1 MKKAHRGA
9 KSNKMAYANKRQERY
24 VKTKKGKEAI
34 NRSRK
39 KEQKK
44 LRSVPEGRVTLR
56 YRRIKS
62 VWGESVANW
71 WLGKEPICEICG
83 TIFQE
88 KAPKRKNK
96 NQPNFNKES
105 VIDHDHQYKKKD
117 FKENPSLLPRGLLC
131 NSCNLLLGHAK
142 DNVQIL
148 KSAIRY
154 LDD

>member
-1 MKKAHRGA
+1 
-9 KSNKMAYANKRQERY
+9 MAYANKRQERY

-34 NRSRK
+34 NKSRK
-39 KEQKK
+39 KEQEKK
-44 LRSVPEGRVTLR
+44 RSMPEGRIILR

-62 VWGESVANW
+62 IWGETVANW
-71 WLGKEPICEICG
+71 WLKKEPICEICG
-83 TIFQE
+83 IKFQE
-88 KAPKRKNK
+88 KAPKRKSK

-105 VIDHDHQYKKKD
+105 VIDHNHQYEKKD
-117 FKENPSLLPRGLLC
+117 YKKNSTLLPRGLLC

-142 DNVQIL
+142 DSVQIL